1 MMKID
6 GHDEAI
12 MGVVHRFGHDAILCY
27 DYEKVISQLVT
38 DGMTD
43 EEASEWFDFNIIGAW
58 VGEGTPC
65 FLVTDWEEY
74 V

>member
-1 MMKID
+1 MKID

-12 MGVVHRFGHDAILCY
+12 MGVVHRFGQDAILCY

-58 VGEGTPC
+58 GGEGTPC

>member
-1 MMKID
+1 
-6 GHDEAI
+6 
-12 MGVVHRFGHDAILCY
+12 MGVVHRFGQDAILCY